1 MINTQHPCNYF
12 FNLFLHILDAL
23 ETLLAK
29 RRVRETRGNERQH
42 FVRAQHFQLSSRVH
56 VRNFLQLCLQQF
68 RVYRTFLPILKRVV
82 KEIIFYRRRAQ
93 L

>member
-1 MINTQHPCNYF
+1 MPRMINTQHPCNYF

-42 FVRAQHFQLSSRVH
+42 FVRAQHFQLSSRVPVSYTH
-56 VRNFLQLCLQQF
+56 L
-68 RVYRTFLPILKRVV
+68 TLPTIRSV
-82 KEIIFYRRRAQ
+82 
-93 L
+93 